1 MNLQTEANTIHLNLP
16 TKEEIKLWISEAFTE
31 QSKQIKKTS
40 QWLTKH
46 DYSEK
51 YKISIG
57 SIQNAE
63 KRGDLTTKRIGR
75 RVYILD
81 DN

>member
-1 MNLQTEANTIHLNLP
+1 MESNIIQLNVP
-16 TKEEIKLWISEAFTE
+16 TKQDIKTWIEEAFTE
-31 QSKQIKKTS
+31 HAKQVEKPNK
-40 QWLTKH
+40 WLTKH

-63 KRGDLTTKRIGR
+63 KRGELTTKRIGR

-81 DN
+81 VN